1 MDLNKYIRSV
11 PDFPQKGVLFRDIT
25 PLLAEHN
32 AYQYAI
38 SELIKLV
45 AHEKIDRIAAI
56 ESRGF
61 LFGAPIAVACGVGIA
76 LIRKKGKLPYSTVT
90 KSYELEYGENT
101 LELHSDALIA
111 GERILIVDDVLATGG
126 TAQAAGELVRMLG
139 GEVVANTFLIELIAL
154 NGRKRLSTE
163 PVYSLLQY

>member
-1 MDLNKYIRSV
+1 MDLDKYIRCV
-11 PDFPQKGVLFRDIT
+11 PDFPEKGILFRDIT
-25 PLLAEHN
+25 PLLAEYS
-32 AYQYAI
+32 AYRFAI
-38 SELIKLV
+38 GELAKLV

-61 LFGAPIAVACGVGIA
+61 LFGAPLAVACGVGIA
-76 LIRKKGKLPYSTVT
+76 LIRKKGKLPYTTVT

-111 GERILIVDDVLATGG
+111 GERILVVDDVLATGG
-126 TAQAAGELVRMLG
+126 TAHAAGELVRMLG
-139 GEVVANTFLIELIAL
+139 GEVVGNTFLIELKAL
-154 NGRKRLSTE
+154 DGRKRLNAE